1 MARST
6 LFEVIR
12 EDYVRTA
19 RAKGLTER
27 LVLVR
32 HSLPNALLPVITLSG
47 VLLAA
52 LFGGVVAVEK
62 AFGVPGLGVTMV
74 DAAVSRDIPVVQNL
88 VLISTLMFVA
98 VNLIVDLSYAW
109 MDPRIRY
116 E

>member
-1 MARST
+1 
-6 LFEVIR
+6 
-12 EDYVRTA
+12 
-19 RAKGLTER
+19 
-27 LVLVR
+27 
-32 HSLPNALLPVITLSG
+32 
-47 VLLAA
+47 
-52 LFGGVVAVEK
+52 
-62 AFGVPGLGVTMV
+62 MV